1 MLCIYTP
8 SRSSRSL
15 GVQWVWRKQLG
26 LGDKPQVTTH
36 CLLNFPEC
44 ADIVRGPREEGREDP
59 LISDPLVT

>member
-1 MLCIYTP
+1 ME
-8 SRSSRSL
+8 
-15 GVQWVWRKQLG
+15 KAG
-26 LGDKPQVTTH
+26 LGDEPQVIRN